1 MALINSKICPLSCFA
16 STNPNSLPK
25 FLVSKF
31 HGTVDSSS
39 PANTTKRSSPS
50 NFNLP
55 VSNYLR
61 RLDMI
66 DNIQGLG
73 IDFHFLHEI
82 DQILHIVYKGFNQNN
97 GCYDRDLRE
106 VALCFR
112 LLRQE
117 GHNKHPRQEE
127 WIQNDLQ
134 NDVKGLIE
142 LYEASELGVEGE
154 EILDSLRECTFTRLN
169 ELCSGRDSHE
179 EREIMNSLAQPR
191 HKTLRRLTSN
201 KFISI
206 IKIGGEE
213 DNEWLQSLLRVA
225 ECDSIMLK
233 SLIREEIPQAFK
245 AEEGKKLATE
255 MAYMVPGILQEPCF
269 SEQRLDL
276 TKPISLVYIIDDIF
290 DVYGELDEL
299 TIFTQVVESGL
310 ICSERSWSKQNG
322 LIRVTYQIL
331 RSNGFVSSGVHLVML
346 HLLGEEITTGKVEL
360 IESIPKIVSSAAT
373 ILRLWDDLGS
383 AKCDDPAPLLYDAQ
397 LDHDLLNPPDYVQL
411 DCPPQD
417 QATMMI
423 NNFPASTNISSV

>member
-1 MALINSKICPLSCFA
+1 MALINSKISPLSCFA

-31 HGTVDSSS
+31 HGTVASSS

-50 NFNLP
+50 NVYLP

-61 RLDMI
+61 RFDHKI
-66 DNIQGLG
+66 SIVCLG
-73 IDFHFLHEI
+73 IDFHCLHEI
-82 DQILHIVYKGFNQNN
+82 DQILHIVYKEFNQNK

-117 GHNKHPRQEE
+117 GHNVQES
-127 WIQNDLQ
+127 ILRNILNKKSGFKDDLQ
-134 NDVKGLIE
+134 NDVKGVIE
-142 LYEASELGVEGE
+142 WYQASELGVEGE

-191 HKTLRRLTSN
+191 NKTLRRLTS
-201 KFISI
+201 KRFISI
-206 IKIGGEE
+206 IKIGGDEDNEWLQSLLRVAESGPALGLNNMRILFDIFHSLIREE
-213 DNEWLQSLLRVA
+213 ISQAFKYNEWLQSLLRVA

-233 SLIREEIPQAFK
+233 SLIREEISQAFK
-245 AEEGKKLATE
+245 WWRELGLDKELRKERNQPLKWHTWSLE
-255 MAYMVPGILQEPCF
+255 ILQEPCF

-299 TIFTQVVESGL
+299 TIFTQVVERTMRGL
-310 ICSERSWSKQNG
+310 KSYRD
-322 LIRVTYQIL
+322 T
-331 RSNGFVSSGVHLVML
+331 
-346 HLLGEEITTGKVEL
+346 
-360 IESIPKIVSSAAT
+360 
-373 ILRLWDDLGS
+373 
-383 AKCDDPAPLLYDAQ
+383 
-397 LDHDLLNPPDYVQL
+397 
-411 DCPPQD
+411 
-417 QATMMI
+417 
-423 NNFPASTNISSV
+423 